1 MTDSLAEKDNPSA
14 WYGTDMAQRQSEW
27 VTDITSDEVT
37 ELEAAANK
45 LLSSERDIAQIAAKD
60 FSLPVLGKK
69 LLTLRENLLHG
80 RGFAVLRGLPVHC
93 YPERISATMFYGIG
107 CHIGHP
113 RSQNREGHV
122 LGHVRDLGV
131 KGNDPNVRIY
141 QTNERQTFHTDSA
154 DVVGLL
160 CLKTAKSGG
169 QSLLV
174 SASTIFNEMQLRRP
188 DLLELLLQPVAT
200 DRRGEVPAGEKPYM
214 LIPVFSDYKGYLT
227 IFYQRQYIESAQR
240 FEDAPR
246 LPELHAEALNLF
258 DDLANDPMIHF
269 SMKLEQG
276 DMQFVHNHSLLH
288 DRTSFVDWEE
298 DAEKRHLLRLWLSV
312 PGDRPLPGIFASRF
326 GSITIGD
333 RGGIIVA
340 GSKLNIPW
348 SISSP
353 R

>member
-1 MTDSLAEKDNPSA
+1 MTSSFAKKESPSA
-14 WYGTDMAQRQSEW
+14 WYGVDMARRRSEW

-37 ELEAAANK
+37 ELEVAAKN
-45 LLSSERDIAQIAAKD
+45 LLLSERDIAQIAAKD
-60 FSLPVLGKK
+60 FNLPILGKK
-69 LLTLRENLLHG
+69 LLTLRENLLQG
-80 RGFAVLRGLPVHC
+80 RGFAVLRGLPVHG
-93 YPERISATMFYGIG
+93 YSERLSATMFYGIG

-131 KGNDPNVRIY
+131 KGSDPNVRIY

-160 CLKTAKSGG
+160 CLKTARSGG

-174 SASTIFNEMQLRRP
+174 SAATIYNEMQSRRP
-188 DLLELLLQPVAT
+188 DLLELLLQPIAT
-200 DRRGEVPAGEKPYM
+200 DRRGEVPDEEKPYM
-214 LIPVFSDYKGYLT
+214 LIPVFSDYRGYLT

-246 LPELHAEALNLF
+246 LTEQHIEALNLF
-258 DDLANDPMIHF
+258 DELANDPMNHF
-269 SMKLEQG
+269 SMNLEPG

-288 DRTSFVDWEE
+288 DRTGFVDWEE

-312 PGDRPLPGIFASRF
+312 PGDRPLPEIFVSRF
-326 GSITIGD
+326 GSVTIGD

-340 GSKLNIPW
+340 GNKLNI
-348 SISSP
+348 S
-353 R
+353 

>member
-1 MTDSLAEKDNPSA
+1 MTGTLAKKESPSA
-14 WYGTDMAQRQSEW
+14 WYGADMVQRQSEW
-27 VTDITSDEVT
+27 MTDITSDEIT
-37 ELEAAANK
+37 ELEAAAKN
-45 LLSSERDIAQIAAKD
+45 LLSSDKDIAQIEVKD
-60 FSLPVLGKK
+60 FNLPILGKK
-69 LLTLRENLLHG
+69 LLAIRQNLLHG
-80 RGFAVLRGLPVHC
+80 RSFAVLRGLPVHRFS
-93 YPERISATMFYGIG
+93 ERLSATIFYGIG

-113 RSQNREGHV
+113 RSQNRDGHV
-122 LGHVRDLGV
+122 LGHVRDVGV

-174 SASTIFNEMQLRRP
+174 SASTIFNEMQTRRP
-188 DLLELLLQPVAT
+188 DLLELLLQPIAT
-200 DRRGEVPAGEKPYM
+200 DRRGEVPDGEKPYM

-246 LPELHAEALNLF
+246 LTEQQVAALNLF
-258 DDLANDPMIHF
+258 DDLANDPMLHF
-269 SMKLEQG
+269 SMKLKQG

-288 DRTSFVDWEE
+288 DRTGFVDWEE

-312 PGDRPLPGIFASRF
+312 PGDRPLPEIFASRF
-326 GSITIGD
+326 GGITIGD

-340 GSKLNIPW
+340 GSKLNIP
-348 SISSP
+348 
-353 R
+353 

>member
-1 MTDSLAEKDNPSA
+1 MTSSFAKKESPSA
-14 WYGTDMAQRQSEW
+14 WYGVDMAQRQSEW

-37 ELEAAANK
+37 ELEAAAKNF
-45 LLSSERDIAQIAAKD
+45 LFSERDIAQIAAKD
-60 FSLPVLGKK
+60 FNLPILGKK
-69 LLTLRENLLHG
+69 LFTLRENLLRG
-80 RGFAVLRGLPVHC
+80 RGFAVLRGLPVHG
-93 YPERISATMFYGIG
+93 YSERLSATMFYGIG

-131 KGNDPNVRIY
+131 KGSDPNVRIY

-174 SASTIFNEMQLRRP
+174 SAATIFNEMQSRRP
-188 DLLELLLQPVAT
+188 DLLELLLQPIAT
-200 DRRGEVPAGEKPYM
+200 DRRGEVPDGEKPYM
-214 LIPVFSDYKGYLT
+214 LIPVFSNYKGYLT

-246 LPELHAEALNLF
+246 LTEQHVEALNLF
-258 DDLANDPMIHF
+258 DDLANDPMNHF
-269 SMKLEQG
+269 SMNLEQG

-288 DRTSFVDWEE
+288 DRTGFVDWEE

-312 PGDRPLPGIFASRF
+312 PGDRPLPEIFASRF
-326 GSITIGD
+326 GGVTIGD
-333 RGGIIVA
+333 RGGIT
-340 GSKLNIPW
+340 SC
-348 SISSP
+348 
-353 R
+353 